1 MAILPKL
8 VTNPRCLLEISKAL
22 AGVVY
27 PVEVDSIYNKFFV
40 ALRP

>member
-27 PVEVDSIYNKFFV
+27 PVEVDSIYKFFV